1 MNLLQLNQGFKQ
13 YGMKVLFDN
22 ARFAVNEGEHVGVI
36 GPNGAG
42 KTTLFKILV
51 GQETLDAG
59 ELITSKTLKVGY
71 LEQESKEP
79 LDKSA
84 EEHLSETSITPV
96 WELKQLGLE
105 LGLTE
110 KHFGVPF
117 HELSGGY
124 RMRMK
129 LLSLIGKEPNLMLL
143 DEPTNFLDLESI
155 MALETFLQGYKGA
168 FLLISHDREFLKRTT
183 DHTLEV
189 EAGDITKFPGHIDDY
204 FEQKAQMR
212 TILEAQAANQEAK
225 RKSIQDF
232 VDRFG
237 AKATKARQ
245 AQSRMKQLDKMEKI
259 DIKDLPVRARIKIP
273 PPSHTGKEALTMIE
287 TDLGYETKTVISNL
301 SLRIETGTHLGVVGF
316 NGAGK
321 STLLK
326 SLAGRIPVLK
336 GERKLGYQ
344 VTLSYYAQ
352 HVAEDLDPNDTVF
365 DSLQRVAHKDIKQQE
380 ILGIA
385 GSLLFSGESVH
396 KKVRVLSGGEKSRVA
411 LGQILLRRSPLLLMD
426 EPTNH
431 LDFDTVN
438 ALTEALRSYPGTV
451 IVVSHDRSF
460 IGRIATKILEIR
472 DGHAEIYPGTYD
484 DYLWSLEKGS
494 LKKRFEKNRETDTK
508 PAVATTA
515 APKKTDWSSGE
526 AKNLNSGKSG
536 RNSGSLSSSKNS
548 ASQPTSGTS
557 ASVSSSDAAAKAAK
571 AFAMPAPV
579 IVRRAEDAPHRDQ
592 TKRYQAEAKEAQR
605 KITKTEAL
613 LATHGAKVTKINE
626 ELVVAQGARSTELSK
641 ELAWSFIE
649 TERLETDL
657 LEAMEKL
664 AAAETFLGGQR

>member
-1 MNLLQLNQGFKQ
+1 MNLLQLNQGSKHFGTKA
-13 YGMKVLFDN
+13 LFDQ
-22 ARFAVNEGEHVGVI
+22 ARFAINEGEHVGVI

-51 GQETLDAG
+51 GQESLDSG
-59 ELITSKTLKVGY
+59 ELITSQKLKIGY
-71 LEQESKEP
+71 LEQEAKEP

-84 EEHLSETSITPV
+84 EEFLTETSLTPV

-105 LGLTE
+105 LGLLDQ
-110 KHFGVPF
+110 HFSRPF

-129 LLSLIGKEPNLMLL
+129 LLSLIGQEPNLMLL

-155 MALETFLQGYKGA
+155 MALEGFLQNYKGA

-225 RKSIQDF
+225 RKNIQDF
-232 VDRFG
+232 IDRFG

-245 AQSRMKQLDKMEKI
+245 AQSRMKQLEKMEKI

-273 PPSHTGKEALTMIE
+273 PPSHTGKEVLSIQEA
-287 TDLGYETKTVISNL
+287 DLGYENKKVIADL
-301 SLRIETGTHLGVVGF
+301 SLRLENGVHLGVVGF

-326 SLAGRIPVLK
+326 SLAGRIPLLK

-344 VTLSYYAQ
+344 VSLSYYAQ
-352 HVAEDLDPNDTVF
+352 HVAEDLNLNDTVLEA
-365 DSLQRVAHKDIKQQE
+365 LQSVAHKDITRQE

-385 GSLLFSGESVH
+385 GSLLFSGDTVE
-396 KKVRVLSGGEKSRVA
+396 KKIRVLSGGEKSRVA

-438 ALTEALRSYPGTV
+438 ALTEALREYPGTV

-494 LKKRFEKNRETDTK
+494 LKTRYERTSKAAADAGDRNSGNRSG
-508 PAVATTA
+508 
-515 APKKTDWSSGE
+515 WSVGE
-526 AKNLNSGKSG
+526 AKNLAKSSAANHDKSLPVQTANS
-536 RNSGSLSSSKNS
+536 
-548 ASQPTSGTS
+548 TTS
-557 ASVSSSDAAAKAAK
+557 ASKP
-571 AFAMPAPV
+571 PAN
-579 IVRRAEDAPHRDQ
+579 RDQ
-592 TKRYQAEAKEAQR
+592 TRRYQAEAKEAQR
-605 KITKTEAL
+605 KIAKTETL
-613 LATHGAKVTKINE
+613 LETHSAKVAKLNE
-626 ELVVAQGARSTELSK
+626 ELAGATGERATDLSK
-641 ELAWSFIE
+641 ELAWSFLE

-664 AAAETFLGGQR
+664 AAAESYLATNS

>member
-1 MNLLQLNQGFKQ
+1 MNLLQLNQGSKQ
-13 YGMKVLFDN
+13 YGMKILFDN
-22 ARFAVNEGEHVGVI
+22 ARFAINENEHVGVI

-51 GQETLDAG
+51 GQETLDSG
-59 ELITSKTLKVGY
+59 ELITSQKLKVGY

-84 EEHLSETSITPV
+84 EEFLTETSITPV
-96 WELKQLGLE
+96 WELKQLGLD

-110 KHFGVPF
+110 QHFQVPF

-129 LLSLIGKEPNLMLL
+129 LLSLIGQEPNLMLL

-155 MALETFLQGYKGA
+155 MALEKFLQSYKGA

-189 EAGDITKFPGHIDDY
+189 ESGEITKFPGHIDDY
-204 FEQKAQMR
+204 FEQKAQLR

-245 AQSRMKQLDKMEKI
+245 AQSRMKQLEKMEKI
-259 DIKDLPVRARIKIP
+259 EIKDLPVRARIKIP
-273 PPSHTGKEALTMIE
+273 PPIHTGKESLSLIE
-287 TDLGYETKTVISNL
+287 ADLGYDTKKVISNFT
-301 SLRIETGTHLGVVGF
+301 LRLETGAHLGVVGF

-326 SLAGRIPVLK
+326 SLAGRIPLLR

-344 VTLSYYAQ
+344 VSLSYYAQ

-365 DSLQRVAHKDIKQQE
+365 QSLEKVAHKDISQQD

-385 GSLLFSGESVH
+385 GSLLFSGESVQ

-438 ALTEALRSYPGTV
+438 AMTEALRAYPGTV

-460 IGRIATKILEIR
+460 ISRIATKILEIR
-472 DGHAEIYPGTYD
+472 DGRAEIYPGTYE

-494 LKKRFEKNRETDTK
+494 LKARFEKTITQKAIPEK
-508 PAVATTA
+508 SAPEKAPAEKS
-515 APKKTDWSSGE
+515 APTQE
-526 AKNLNSGKSG
+526 AKSSPSQKP
-536 RNSGSLSSSKNS
+536 RLS
-548 ASQPTSGTS
+548 
-557 ASVSSSDAAAKAAK
+557 
-571 AFAMPAPV
+571 
-579 IVRRAEDAPHRDQ
+579 RDQ
-592 TKRYQAEAKEAQR
+592 TKHFEAQAREAKR
-605 KITKTEAL
+605 KIAKTESL
-613 LATHGAKVTKINE
+613 LEDHSKKVEQLNE
-626 ELVVAQGARSTELSK
+626 ELLKAQGPRSTELSK
-641 ELAWSFIE
+641 DLAYSFLE
-649 TERLETDL
+649 TERLESDL
-657 LEAMEKL
+657 MEAMEKL
-664 AAAETFLGGQR
+664 AQAEEALKSIS

>member
-1 MNLLQLNQGFKQ
+1 MNLLQLNQGTKQ
-13 YGMKVLFDN
+13 YGMKILFDN
-22 ARFAVNEGEHVGVI
+22 ARFAINENEHVGVI

-51 GQETLDAG
+51 GQEFLDSG
-59 ELITSKTLKVGY
+59 ELVTSQKLKIGY

-84 EEHLSETSITPV
+84 EEFLAETSITPV
-96 WELKQLGLE
+96 WELKQLGLD

-110 KHFGVPF
+110 QHFQVPF

-155 MALETFLQGYKGA
+155 MALEKFLQSYKGA

-189 EAGDITKFPGHIDDY
+189 ESGEITKFPGHIDDY

-225 RKSIQDF
+225 RKTIQDF

-245 AQSRMKQLDKMEKI
+245 AQSRMKQLEKMEKI
-259 DIKDLPVRARIKIP
+259 EIKDLPVRARIKIP
-273 PPSHTGKEALTMIE
+273 PPIHTGKESLSLIDA
-287 TDLGYETKTVISNL
+287 DLGYETKKVISNFT
-301 SLRIETGTHLGVVGF
+301 LRLETGAHLGVVGF

-326 SLAGRIPVLK
+326 SLAGRIPLLS

-344 VTLSYYAQ
+344 VSLSYYAQ

-365 DSLQRVAHKDIKQQE
+365 QSLERVAHKDISQQD

-385 GSLLFSGESVH
+385 GSLLFSGDSVQ

-438 ALTEALRSYPGTV
+438 AMTEALRAYPGTV

-460 IGRIATKILEIR
+460 ISRIATKILEIR
-472 DGHAEIYPGTYD
+472 DGRAEIYPGTY
-484 DYLWSLEKGS
+484 
-494 LKKRFEKNRETDTK
+494 
-508 PAVATTA
+508 
-515 APKKTDWSSGE
+515 
-526 AKNLNSGKSG
+526 
-536 RNSGSLSSSKNS
+536 
-548 ASQPTSGTS
+548 
-557 ASVSSSDAAAKAAK
+557 
-571 AFAMPAPV
+571 
-579 IVRRAEDAPHRDQ
+579 ED
-592 TKRYQAEAKEAQR
+592 
-605 KITKTEAL
+605 
-613 LATHGAKVTKINE
+613 
-626 ELVVAQGARSTELSK
+626 
-641 ELAWSFIE
+641 
-649 TERLETDL
+649 
-657 LEAMEKL
+657 
-664 AAAETFLGGQR
+664 

>member
-13 YGMKVLFDN
+13 YGMKVLFDQ
-22 ARFAVNEGEHVGVI
+22 ARFAINEGEHVGVI

-51 GQETLDAG
+51 GQETLDSG
-59 ELITSKTLKVGY
+59 ELIKSQKLSIGY

-84 EEHLSETSITPV
+84 EEFLEETSITPV

-129 LLSLIGKEPNLMLL
+129 LLSLIGKQPNLMLL

-155 MALETFLQGYKGA
+155 MALETFLQSYKGA

-189 EAGDITKFPGHIDDY
+189 EAGEITKFPGHIDDY

-225 RKSIQDF
+225 RKNIQDF
-232 VDRFG
+232 IDRFG

-273 PPSHTGKEALTMIE
+273 PPSHTGKEALSIIE
-287 TDLGYETKTVISNL
+287 ADLGYETKKVISNL

-326 SLAGRIPVLK
+326 SLAGRIPLLK
-336 GERKLGYQ
+336 GERKMGYQ
-344 VTLSYYAQ
+344 VSLSYYAQ
-352 HVAEDLDPNDTVF
+352 HVAEDLNPNDTVF
-365 DSLQRVAHKDIKQQE
+365 ESLQSVAHKDITQQE

-385 GSLLFSGESVH
+385 GSLLFSGESVN

-411 LGQILLRRSPLLLMD
+411 LGQILLRRSPMLLMD

-438 ALTEALRSYPGTV
+438 ALTEALRAYPGTV

-472 DGHAEIYPGTYD
+472 DGQAEIYPGTYD

-494 LKKRFEKNRETDTK
+494 LRTRFKNATSDEDAARSA
-508 PAVATTA
+508 PAKTA
-515 APKKTDWSSGE
+515 KARDWSSGE
-526 AKNLNSGKSG
+526 AKNLN
-536 RNSGSLSSSKNS
+536 
-548 ASQPTSGTS
+548 ATTS
-557 ASVSSSDAAAKAAK
+557 AKSAAAAPKAESAL
-571 AFAMPAPV
+571 PAATPK
-579 IVRRAEDAPHRDQ
+579 RDPQLRDQ

-605 KITKTEAL
+605 KIAKTEAL
-613 LATHGAKVTKINE
+613 LETHTAKVAKLNE
-626 ELVVAQGARSTELSK
+626 ELAQATGARSTELSK
-641 ELAWSFIE
+641 ELAWSFVE
-649 TERLETDL
+649 TERLETDM

-664 AAAETFLGGQR
+664 AAAESYLAGS

>member
-1 MNLLQLNQGFKQ
+1 VNLLQLNQGFKQ
-13 YGMKVLFDN
+13 YGMKVLFDD
-22 ARFAVNEGEHVGVI
+22 ARFAINEGEHVGVI

-51 GQETLDAG
+51 GQEQLDSG
-59 ELITSKTLKVGY
+59 ELITSKSLKIGY
-71 LEQESKEP
+71 LEQESREP

-84 EEHLSETSITPV
+84 EEYLTEISLTPI
-96 WELKQLGLE
+96 WELKQLGLD
-105 LGLTE
+105 LGLSE
-110 KHFGVPF
+110 NHFGVPF

-129 LLSLIGKEPNLMLL
+129 LLSLIGQQPNLMLL

-155 MALETFLQGYKGA
+155 MALEKFLQSYEGA

-189 EAGDITKFPGHIDDY
+189 ESSEITKFPGHIDDY
-204 FEQKAQMR
+204 FEQKAQLR

-225 RKSIQDF
+225 RKHLQDF

-245 AQSRMKQLDKMEKI
+245 AQSRVKQLEKMEKI

-273 PPSHTGKEALTMIE
+273 PPIHTGKEALTIADA
-287 TDLGYETKTVISNL
+287 DLGYDTKKVISDL
-301 SLRIETGTHLGVVGF
+301 SLRLETGTHLGVVGF

-326 SLAGRIPVLK
+326 SLAGRLPLLS

-344 VTLSYYAQ
+344 VSLSYYAQ
-352 HVAEDLDPNDTVF
+352 HVAEDLNPDDTVF
-365 DSLQRVAHKDIKQQE
+365 DALQSVAHKDIKQQE

-385 GSLLFSGESVH
+385 GSLLFSGESVN
-396 KKVRVLSGGEKSRVA
+396 KKIRVLSGGEKSRVA

-438 ALTEALRSYPGTV
+438 ALTEALRTYPGTV

-472 DGHAEIYPGTYD
+472 DGRAEIYPGTYD

-494 LKKRFEKNRETDTK
+494 LKVRYEAAASTDKTSPTRAAMATPTK
-508 PAVATTA
+508 A
-515 APKKTDWSSGE
+515 AWSSGE
-526 AKNLNSGKSG
+526 AKNLSEPEKANSIP
-536 RNSGSLSSSKNS
+536 SKN
-548 ASQPTSGTS
+548 
-557 ASVSSSDAAAKAAK
+557 K
-571 AFAMPAPV
+571 FADESKGV
-579 IVRRAEDAPHRDQ
+579 IVRKASEVAARDQ

-605 KITKTEAL
+605 KIAKTEAAL
-613 LATHGAKVTKINE
+613 EAHTLKVTKLNE
-626 ELVVAQGARSTELSK
+626 ELVSAVGARSTELSK

-649 TERLETDL
+649 NERLESEL

-664 AAAETFLGGQR
+664 AAAETYLASR